1 MATHLFELNAYLSLL
16 IIRLSIFIISYN
28 SVYVGSRGGEK
39 YESKAEILGGV
50 VLILIG
56 FKILLF

>member
-1 MATHLFELNAYLSLL
+1 MTNAL
-16 IIRLSIFIISYN
+16 IKVFVVFFRSD
-28 SVYVGSRGGEK
+28 YVGSRGGEK